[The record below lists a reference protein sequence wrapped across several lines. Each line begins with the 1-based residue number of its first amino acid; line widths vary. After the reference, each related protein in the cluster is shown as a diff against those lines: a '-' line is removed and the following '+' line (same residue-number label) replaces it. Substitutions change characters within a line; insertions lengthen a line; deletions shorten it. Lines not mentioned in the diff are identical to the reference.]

1 MYVFVL
7 VSEKFS
13 GSKMVR
19 KLVAA
24 RPEKQPLDADF
35 GHKLSF
41 EYISPSQPDLA
52 IDNEIVCTL
61 LIVFLDKELFG
72 KFIIVL

>member
-13 GSKMVR
+13 GGKMVR

-24 RPEKQPLDADF
+24 RTEKQPLDADF
-35 GHKLSF
+35 GHNLSF
-41 EYISPSQPDLA
+41 EYLSIA
-52 IDNEIVCTL
+52 T
-61 LIVFLDKELFG
+61 
-72 KFIIVL
+72 

>member
-1 MYVFVL
+1 MYIFVL

-13 GSKMVR
+13 GGKMVR

-35 GHKLSF
+35 GHNLSF
-41 EYISPSQPDLA
+41 EYLSI
-52 IDNEIVCTL
+52 TT
-61 LIVFLDKELFG
+61 
-72 KFIIVL
+72 